1 MKIIVSISNILF
13 LLLFTVSVSCA
24 QNIRPP
30 VVAGSFYPGNAGE
43 LRAYINDA
51 FKKAP
56 DVEIDGRIIGVISP
70 HAGYIYSGQV
80 AADMYKLL
88 AGKKFDVVCIV
99 APSHQ
104 EGFRGVSIYSGD
116 GYQTP
121 LGVLKVDKE
130 LAKKLTKASPIIKSS
145 ISGHGAEH
153 SLEVQLP
160 FLQMAIG
167 NFKLLPLVMG
177 DQNFNTCTSL
187 GKALAEVLK
196 NENALIIASSDLS
209 HFHKYDD
216 AVELDNNLIRA
227 VKYYDYLLLSR
238 SLAAGKCEACGGGPV
253 IAVMIAA
260 QTLGVNKAQ
269 IIKYANSGDVTR
281 DKSSV
286 VGYMSG
292 VLIKSDNIGENL
304 NKEDRKKLIEIAK
317 TSVFNKISGKK
328 IPEFKVESEYLKQNC
343 GAFVTL
349 NENGRLRGCIGYIVA
364 EKPLYKT
371 IEEVAVSAA
380 LNDPRFPPVSKNEL
394 NKLEFEISV
403 LTPFKLISDINKI
416 EVGNHGLFI
425 VKGRNQG
432 VLLPQVAVSNKWDR
446 NTFLEQVC
454 IKAGL
459 PPNSWKEKDA
469 DIYIFSAEVFGEH

>member
-1 MKIIVSISNILF
+1 
-13 LLLFTVSVSCA
+13 
-24 QNIRPP
+24 
-30 VVAGSFYPGNAGE
+30 
-43 LRAYINDA
+43 
-51 FKKAP
+51 
-56 DVEIDGRIIGVISP
+56 
-70 HAGYIYSGQV
+70 
-80 AADMYKLL
+80 
-88 AGKKFDVVCIV
+88 
-99 APSHQ
+99 
-104 EGFRGVSIYSGD
+104 
-116 GYQTP
+116 
-121 LGVLKVDKE
+121 
-130 LAKKLTKASPIIKSS
+130 
-145 ISGHGAEH
+145 
-153 SLEVQLP
+153 
-160 FLQMAIG
+160 MAIG

-187 GKALAEVLK
+187 GKALGEVLK

-238 SLAAGKCEACGGGPV
+238 SLAAGKCEACGGGP
-253 IAVMIAA
+253 IITVMIAA

-292 VLIKSDNIGENL
+292 VLIKSDNIGERL

-317 TSVFNKISGKK
+317 TSVFNKISGEK